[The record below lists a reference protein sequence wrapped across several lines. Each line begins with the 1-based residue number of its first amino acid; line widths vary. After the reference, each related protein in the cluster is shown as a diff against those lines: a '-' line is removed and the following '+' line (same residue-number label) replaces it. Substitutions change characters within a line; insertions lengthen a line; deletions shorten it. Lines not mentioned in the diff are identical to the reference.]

1 MAWYNGT
8 DTFSEIDIV
17 LLSTRSNQ
25 KNSRYTGILYGII
38 YGVVWCNQRRREK
51 IIFEKVFMVLGLAK
65 GKVQFS
71 KEERRR
77 ENTTTN
83 TRTQH
88 AVIET
93 WLLDPLT
100 KNTTNKI
107 INFPWTVMAMQKIF
121 SERAEVRSHTLMTRS
136 VSIVKFQLSRTFRR
150 PIFSYCWI
158 WLCFVLFFLLRLC
171 QNKTFTTLVQRGGAW
186 L

>member
-1 MAWYNGT
+1 MRLSKVLEIFLINIQYMAWYNGT

-77 ENTTTN
+77 E
-83 TRTQH
+83 RTQQQIL
-88 AVIET
+88 ARS
-93 WLLDPLT
+93 
-100 KNTTNKI
+100 
-107 INFPWTVMAMQKIF
+107 MQ
-121 SERAEVRSHTLMTRS
+121 S
-136 VSIVKFQLSRTFRR
+136 
-150 PIFSYCWI
+150 
-158 WLCFVLFFLLRLC
+158 
-171 QNKTFTTLVQRGGAW
+171 
-186 L
+186 